1 MGIKLENK
9 IDIQL
14 HQLINLGLILL
25 IGKYVAHIYL
35 PWENILFILL
45 AAILMDHLFIYY
57 KNRYISFFSFSS
69 SSTAIGV
76 MLMMVTPHIWITVIV
91 IFLSLFQ
98 KHFLQYEKLHFFNP
112 SNFALIAGLLL
123 FYDDAHIVLGQMGDS
138 VWLGSAVSVLG
149 IVVLY
154 RVDRWLIPLSFSI
167 VYLLLQYIIIVC
179 SDPVL
184 VMEEVYY
191 RFYSVS
197 FIIFVLFML
206 TDPRTTPDGYW
217 YQGAFA
223 SVLAL
228 GATGMDY
235 WYGFRVQHLFMV
247 LFILSATVPLINS
260 WDTIL
265 NKKQLIL
272 ITLILILLSISVIIH
287 IQMNPPYYLEMDG

>member
-98 KHFLQYEKLHFFNP
+98 KHF
-112 SNFALIAGLLL
+112 
-123 FYDDAHIVLGQMGDS
+123 
-138 VWLGSAVSVLG
+138 
-149 IVVLY
+149 
-154 RVDRWLIPLSFSI
+154 
-167 VYLLLQYIIIVC
+167 
-179 SDPVL
+179 
-184 VMEEVYY
+184 
-191 RFYSVS
+191 
-197 FIIFVLFML
+197 
-206 TDPRTTPDGYW
+206 
-217 YQGAFA
+217 
-223 SVLAL
+223 
-228 GATGMDY
+228 
-235 WYGFRVQHLFMV
+235 
-247 LFILSATVPLINS
+247 
-260 WDTIL
+260 
-265 NKKQLIL
+265 
-272 ITLILILLSISVIIH
+272 
-287 IQMNPPYYLEMDG
+287 